1 MRTFAALA
9 VFLGAPAFAQQV
21 GQPLPPWTP
30 GTLDIHQINTGR
42 GNAGLLIFP
51 DGTSMLLDAGDGGR
65 LPPRGTVPKPDA
77 SRTPAEWIARYAR
90 HMLAHDATAHGTPA
104 IDYAY
109 LTHFH
114 DDHMGSMVGVGRQI
128 PFRTM
133 IDRGWPGYNYPA
145 PLDNAMVKT
154 YKAFLET
161 QQKENG
167 LKVERLRPGRND
179 QIVLLREPSKYPN
192 FEVRNIAANG
202 EIWTGVGTN
211 TREQFPLLRDLQPA
225 EYPDENM
232 CSLAIRISYGK
243 FNYFSGGDI
252 PGRAS
257 DGAPLWN
264 DMETPVAKAVGPVDA
279 TILNHHGN
287 RNSQNAFYVGT
298 LRPQV
303 FIIPVWSSDHPGH
316 DVLDRLFSA
325 KIYPGPRDGFA
336 TNMIEANRIVIGDLI
351 DRLKSTQGHIVLRVT
366 PGGDTFQV
374 MILDDSAETY
384 RVKAVFG
391 PYQSR

>member
-1 MRTFAALA
+1 
-9 VFLGAPAFAQQV
+9 
-21 GQPLPPWTP
+21 
-30 GTLDIHQINTGR
+30 
-42 GNAGLLIFP
+42 
-51 DGTSMLLDAGDGGR
+51 MLLDAGAGGR
-65 LPPRGTVPKPDA
+65 VPPRGTVPKPDA
-77 SRTPAEWIARYAR
+77 SRTPGEWIARYAR
-90 HMLAHDATAHGTPA
+90 HMLAHDAAHGTLA

-128 PFRTM
+128 PFHTM
-133 IDRGWPGYNYPA
+133 IDRGSPSYNYPA

-179 QIVLLREPSKYPN
+179 QIVLLREPAKYPN
-192 FEVRNIAANG
+192 FEIRNIAANG
-202 EIWTGVGTN
+202 DIWTGVGIN
-211 TREQFPLLRDLQPA
+211 TREQFPLLKDLPPA

-243 FNYFSGGDI
+243 FDYFSGGDR

-279 TILNHHGN
+279 AILNHHGN
-287 RNSQNAFYVGT
+287 RNSQNVFYVGT
-298 LRPQV
+298 LRPRV
-303 FIIPVWSSDHPGH
+303 FIIPVWSLDHPVTMFWTGCFRRRSIRVRAM
-316 DVLDRLFSA
+316 VLPP
-325 KIYPGPRDGFA
+325 I
-336 TNMIEANRIVIGDLI
+336 
-351 DRLKSTQGHIVLRVT
+351 
-366 PGGDTFQV
+366 
-374 MILDDSAETY
+374 
-384 RVKAVFG
+384 
-391 PYQSR
+391 